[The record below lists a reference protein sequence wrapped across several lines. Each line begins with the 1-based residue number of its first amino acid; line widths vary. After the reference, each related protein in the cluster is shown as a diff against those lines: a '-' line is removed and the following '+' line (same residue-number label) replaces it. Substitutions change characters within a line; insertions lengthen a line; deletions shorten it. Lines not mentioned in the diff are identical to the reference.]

1 MHGKMTLLEKGY
13 AGIDEQNLY
22 CRVDFIEPASE
33 WASPDATLLVAI
45 ETVSHNGRPDLAY
58 RLQAEISGA
67 GIGVVKF
74 GESGHTE
81 PAPSEVR
88 ASMQSIF
95 ECQVP
100 LTCLHASEGTTLRV
114 RFSLW
119 RDRLPLD
126 ALPQEGAIELRVASE
141 SELSALPYARP

>member
-1 MHGKMTLLEKGY
+1 M
-13 AGIDEQNLY
+13 
-22 CRVDFIEPASE
+22 DFTEPASA
-33 WASPDATLLVAI
+33 WATPDTTLLVAI

-58 RLQAEISGA
+58 RLQAEVSGA
-67 GIGVVKF
+67 GVNIVKF
-74 GESGHTE
+74 GESGHAE
-81 PAPSEVR
+81 PAPPEVQ

-100 LTCLHASEGTTLRV
+100 LASLHASEGTTLRV

-126 ALPQEGAIELRVASE
+126 ALPQEGAIELRVAPE
-141 SELSALPYARP
+141 SELGALPYARP